1 MSAVEFANLAVL
13 LTDIFMPL
21 TTVAIFILINR
32 AAIWQPISKLAALP
46 LGLALI
52 WASLWTWWPPL
63 ASIRFQPPPLGQG
76 GAIFLVIVSF
86 VSLLAFNSVRQ
97 IFANADLKIFLWLG
111 PWRIFYGIALLV
123 IGLAGGLPAEFFRTA
138 SFGDIAVGVWAVTML
153 ARLKTV
159 SSQEILFWNILGLA
173 DLIHVLAVGAFSLGK
188 FFNLH
193 PEFSP
198 PSLLP
203 IAGVP
208 MMIAMHVYA
217 LWAYTRPRQNVANS

>member
-1 MSAVEFANLAVL
+1 MSAVQFTNLVVL

-21 TTVAIFILINR
+21 TAVTIFILINR
-32 AAIWQPISKLAALP
+32 AAIWQPISKLAAFP
-46 LGLALI
+46 LVLALI

-63 ASIRFQPPPLGQG
+63 ASIRFQPPPTGQG
-76 GAIFLVIVSF
+76 GAIFLVIISF
-86 VSLLAFNSVRQ
+86 VGLLAFNSVRQ

-111 PWRIFYGIALLV
+111 PWRIFYGTALLV
-123 IGLAGGLPAEFFRTA
+123 IGLAGGLPAEFFWTA
-138 SFGDIAVGVWAVTML
+138 SLGDIAVGAWAVSML

-159 SSQEILFWNILGLA
+159 SSKEILLWNILGLA
-173 DLIHVLAVGAFSLGK
+173 DLIHVLAIGAFSLGR
-188 FFNLH
+188 FFSIH

-217 LWAYTRPRQNVANS
+217 IWAFTSARPNDANT